1 MNCTIVDSER
11 NEEARRVR
19 FQQPGVSLGRGVQN
33 FSSHGVYSY
42 PVAAGDTESET
53 EVATISAAITAREI
67 SDLQNQALA
76 AASIYPDSSLPTYSQ
91 GYEIINFA
99 FEYFII
105 KLAYINYLEY
115 FIFIEFPFFIFN
127 YAKTQNRNLL

>member
-1 MNCTIVDSER
+1 MQILDPER

-91 GYEIINFA
+91 GYKTTNFC
-99 FEYFII
+99 
-105 KLAYINYLEY
+105 LN
-115 FIFIEFPFFIFN
+115 
-127 YAKTQNRNLL
+127 NL